1 MFDRSWHAHNLRV
14 FANALKT
21 RHNVPIF
28 MNQFEVVRGVIAA
41 AGRYAYIEDLLA
53 LLQQLDIGWAWWTWA
68 GGNSDG
74 WSHGSS
80 EVVFHWPNG
89 SYMVD
94 TVVLAAMQPYW

>member
-94 TVVLAAMQPYW
+94 TAVLAAMQPYW